1 MLIISWLIDPEDQ
14 DREEQDPEEQAPEVQ
29 KTRSILM
36 TVNWCFICL
45 AMLGGAFAAV
55 GGTILQLAGV
65 YRNCVC
71 KAGLRYLVNHAGGT
85 VELATDTQL
94 DRDSWIVWWSN
105 GIAALVF
112 YSSVLIFT
120 CFYNMWMKENCKSII
135 DQEKK
140 LEEEVELDGG

>member
-1 MLIISWLIDPEDQ
+1 MLIIGWLIDPE
-14 DREEQDPEEQAPEVQ
+14 EQ
-29 KTRSILM
+29 KTRPILR

-45 AMLGGAFAAV
+45 AMLGGAFAAL

-71 KAGLRYLVNHAGGT
+71 KAGLRYLVHHAGGT

-105 GIAALVF
+105 GIGALGF
-112 YSSVLIFT
+112 FSSVLILT

-135 DQEKK
+135 DHEKF
-140 LEEEVELDGG
+140 EEEVELEEGVE